1 MQTNETSQKQA
12 DAKVYHLPIP
22 FHQRPKKT
30 KLDEQFTKF
39 MNMFRKL
46 DINIHFD
53 NALAQMPHYAKFMKE
68 ITSKKRKLDENGIV
82 SLYANCSAIIQKN
95 LPQKM

>member
-1 MQTNETSQKQA
+1 MQTNETSQKQE
-12 DAKVYHLPIP
+12 DARVYHLPIT

-46 DINIHFD
+46 EINIHFD
-53 NALAQMPHYAKFMKE
+53 NDLAQMPHYAKFMKE
-68 ITSKKRKLDENGIV
+68 ITSKKRKLVENLIV
-82 SLYANCSAIIQKN
+82 SLYANYSAKIQKN
-95 LPQKM
+95 LPHKM